1 VGWLSI
7 FACPPSAPSEANTI
21 AGFSR
26 QVSGFGIAPIWGSRL
41 NDEAQTL
48 NTVLTLPAIPDQKR
62 PVGRS
67 RVKWFIIWPLPPPG
81 RSAAVEASINGPV
94 SQQELVRLATKL
106 REDLMNYEEKL
117 GSSREFAEIMNSAG
131 ALIVAITEP
140 EEFRHSAS
148 QTQKARDG
156 SSRSSLPHLA
166 K

>member
-1 VGWLSI
+1 M
-7 FACPPSAPSEANTI
+7 
-21 AGFSR
+21 
-26 QVSGFGIAPIWGSRL
+26 
-41 NDEAQTL
+41 
-48 NTVLTLPAIPDQKR
+48 
-62 PVGRS
+62 
-67 RVKWFIIWPLPPPG
+67 
-81 RSAAVEASINGPV
+81 EASINGPV